1 MSSITLSPSIAT
13 SASPS
18 GKTRLVDWSRY
29 ARIGLATVVA
39 AVLANALVY
48 VVGKAVVDYDPDFL
62 ILGNVSG
69 IALFTFVAAVG
80 AVLLY
85 GGLLR
90 YTRNPVGVFK
100 GVAAVVFVVA
110 TIPDFTYVPGLE
122 GASNGQTAIL
132 VLTHIVAAGVIVKL
146 LTTRARPH
154 DM

>member
-1 MSSITLSPSIAT
+1 MSSIALSPSITT

-29 ARIGLATVVA
+29 ARVGLATVVA
-39 AVLANALVY
+39 AVLANALVFFG
-48 VVGKAVVDYDPDFL
+48 GKAVVDYDPDFL

-69 IALFTFVAAVG
+69 IALFTFVAAVV
-80 AVLLY
+80 AALVY

-90 YTRNPVGVFK
+90 YTRNPVRVFHI
-100 GVAAVVFVVA
+100 VAVVVFVVA

-132 VLTHIVAAGVIVKL
+132 VLTHIVAAAVIVKT

-154 DM
+154 DI